1 MSTAEVARVPQLVGF
16 PLRRARKL
24 LDHAGLRV
32 RDIVYRESD
41 DSLGTVVEQ
50 YPLPGEP
57 ADRAKPVR
65 VGVASRSWLEFLPAL
80 YQTQNGPGRNFLEGF
95 LWPFQQVWTEIE
107 EKLDDLQAYF
117 DPYETPADFLPWLA
131 SWLALSLD
139 QEWPEQKKRIL
150 VSRAVQ
156 LYKLRGT
163 VRGLK
168 LFLRIFTDVEPEIYE
183 NQWPFDGFQVGL
195 ISTTGIDTVL
205 IRPVDRAHCFTVC
218 LPMSLQEISIDLIRK
233 LHAIIRAEK
242 PAHTNY
248 YLVFAPPKVVEE
260 QGFMQ
265 IGVRMTLGV
274 DTWVTGTAVRADE
287 FVQGEESNG

>member
-1 MSTAEVARVPQLVGF
+1 MASTVSVPKVIGV
-16 PLRRARKL
+16 PLRRGRKL
-24 LDHAGLRV
+24 LDHVGLSRAEV
-32 RDIVYRESD
+32 VYRESE
-41 DSLGTVVEQ
+41 DSLGVIVEQ

-57 ADRAKPVR
+57 ADPTKPVR

-80 YQTQNGPGRNFLEGF
+80 YHTQNGAARSFLEGF
-95 LWPFQQVWTEIE
+95 LWPFQQMWTDIE
-107 EKLDDLQAYF
+107 EKLDDLQRYF
-117 DPYETPADFLPWLA
+117 HPYETPAEFLPWLA
-131 SWLALSLD
+131 SWLALALD

-150 VSRAVQ
+150 IKRAVQ

-168 LFLRIFTDVEPEIYE
+168 LFLKIFTEVEPEIYE

-205 IRPVDRAHCFTVC
+205 IAPVDRAHCFTVS
-218 LPMSLQEISIDLIRK
+218 LPMSLAETSIDLIRK
-233 LHAIIRAEK
+233 IHAIIRVER

-248 YLVFAPPKVVEE
+248 YLLFAPPKAVEE

-274 DTWVTGTAVRADE
+274 DTWVTGPAAKAPE
-287 FVQGEESNG
+287 FVEGEKTDDH